1 MKLRIKREDLLAPLQ
16 RVIGAVEKRQT
27 LPALGNVL
35 LVAREDNTISITAT
49 DLELELLADTEASVE
64 TPGEITLPA
73 RKLLDICRT
82 LAEGTEINLDC
93 TEGRATVRAAK
104 SRFSLATLPAAEFP
118 ALDDIQ
124 DGARVQVPSGAL
136 KHALEKTAFSMAQQ
150 DVRYY
155 LNGLLLEVHTDVARL
170 VATDGHRLAMHEVR
184 ESLSVD
190 DVIQVIVPRK
200 GVQELQRLLDDSDK
214 PVDIQLTTNHI
225 RVLLPGLRFTSKL
238 IDGRFPDYQRVM
250 PQGGDKYLLAD
261 REGLRQALQRAS
273 ILSNEKYKGIRM
285 VMEGDELKIQTHNP
299 DQEEAEEEFD
309 VEYRGEALEIGFNVT
324 YLLDILATIEGERV
338 QLTFKD
344 TNSSC
349 LVEDAEEGAA
359 SQYVVMPM
367 RL

>member
-27 LPALGNVL
+27 LPALANVL
-35 LVAREDNTISITAT
+35 LVARADNSIAITAT
-49 DLELELLADTEASVE
+49 DLELELLAETEATVE
-64 TPGEITLPA
+64 AAGEITLPA

-82 LAEGTEINLDC
+82 LAEGAEIRLDC
-93 TEGRATVRAAK
+93 SEGRATVRAAR

-118 ALDDIQ
+118 ALDEIQ
-124 DGARVQVPSGAL
+124 SGAAFKISSAAL

-155 LNGLLLEVHTDVARL
+155 LNGLLFEVNPDVARL
-170 VATDGHRLAMHEVR
+170 VATDGHRLAMHEIR
-184 ESLSVD
+184 EKMEVD
-190 DVIQVIVPRK
+190 EVMQVIVPRK
-200 GVQELQRLLDDSDK
+200 GVHELQRLLDDNDSE
-214 PVDIQLTTNHI
+214 VDIQLTANHV

-250 PQGGDKYLLAD
+250 PQGGDKHLFAD

-285 VMEGDELKIQTHNP
+285 VLGGEELKIQTHNP
-299 DQEEAEEEFD
+299 DQEEAEEEFE
-309 VEYRGEALEIGFNVT
+309 VEYRGDPLEIGFNVT
-324 YLLDILATIEGERV
+324 YLLDILANIEGERV

-349 LVEDAEEGAA
+349 LVEDAQDEALG
-359 SQYVVMPM
+359 QYVVMPM

>member
-1 MKLRIKREDLLAPLQ
+1 MKLRIKREDMLAPLQ

-27 LPALGNVL
+27 LPALSNVL
-35 LVAREDNTISITAT
+35 VVARENNSVSITAT
-49 DLELELLADTEASVE
+49 DLELELLAETEATVE
-64 TPGEITLPA
+64 APGEVTLPA

-82 LAEGTEINLDC
+82 LGEGTEIRLDC
-93 TEGRATVRAAK
+93 SEGRATVRAAK

-118 ALDDIQ
+118 ALDEIQ
-124 DGARVQVPSGAL
+124 EGATFKMPSAAL

-155 LNGLLLEVHTDVARL
+155 LNGLLLEVHPDVARL

-184 ESLSVD
+184 ESM
-190 DVIQVIVPRK
+190 DVEEVKQVIVPRK
-200 GVQELQRLLDDSDK
+200 GVHELQRLLGDNDST
-214 PVDIQLTTNHI
+214 VEVQLTDNHV
-225 RVLLPGLRFTSKL
+225 RVALPGLRFTSKL

-250 PQGGDKYLLAD
+250 PQGGDKHMFAD

-285 VMEGDELKIQTHNP
+285 VLGGEELKIQTHNP
-299 DQEEAEEEFD
+299 DQEEAEEEFE
-309 VEYRGEALEIGFNVT
+309 VEYSGEELEIGFNVT

-349 LVEDAEEGAA
+349 LVEDARDEAHGH
-359 SQYVVMPM
+359 YVVMPM